1 MTVSNVTRSEFTK
14 VFSTSLWW
22 ILLIVLVGY
31 VAFTA
36 GALAFVIGGV
46 SSGLLPTGGSSPM
59 PSGSTVA
66 PTLYALAA
74 SVGYVVPLILGTVMV
89 TGEIRHQTLTATFL
103 TTPRRSTVL
112 WAKVV
117 AGIGMGVIFGV
128 AGVVSSTGPA
138 AGILAA
144 FGLET
149 DLGSR
154 DTWALIGR
162 VVLAF
167 AIWVVVG
174 IGVGSLVRNQIA
186 AVVGVLVFT
195 QFIEPI
201 ARTAGAFVDGI
212 SEVTRY
218 LPGAA
223 TDALVGSSIFTA
235 SGLGSSSLEWW
246 AGGLVLLGYAVVFLV
261 LGGLSSWR
269 RDVS

>member
-1 MTVSNVTRSEFTK
+1 MTVANVTRSEFTK

-36 GALAFVIGGV
+36 AALAFVIGGV
-46 SSGLLPTGGSSPM
+46 ASGILPTSGSSLP
-59 PSGSTVA
+59 PATGIA

-74 SVGYVVPLILGTVMV
+74 SVGYVIPLILGTVMV

-103 TTPRRSTVL
+103 TTPRRGAVL

-117 AGIGMGVIFGV
+117 AGIGIGALFGV
-128 AGVVSSTGPA
+128 AGIIGSTGPA
-138 AGILAA
+138 AGVLAA
-144 FGLET
+144 FGLDTE
-149 DLGSR
+149 LGSR

-195 QFIEPI
+195 QFVEPI
-201 ARTAGAFVDGI
+201 ARAAGAFLDGV

-223 TDALVGSSIFTA
+223 TDALVGSSIFAA
-235 SGLGSSSLEWW
+235 SGLNAGSLEWW

-261 LGGLSSWR
+261 LGGLFSWR